1 MFQPNRE
8 NYRIFNVELV
18 DPKDP
23 PMGGINIELIEH
35 VKPEPIEVIKT
46 SGCCK
51 GKSTY
56 IYPDPVETY
65 LELTCLPVHLKQPLP
80 EPGKFR

>member
-8 NYRIFNVELV
+8 NYKIFSVELV

-35 VKPEPIEVIKT
+35 DHFYKTMWKILKENTNVLYNIYIYLYTYT
-46 SGCCK
+46 SGN
-51 GKSTY
+51 
-56 IYPDPVETY
+56 
-65 LELTCLPVHLKQPLP
+65 
-80 EPGKFR
+80 